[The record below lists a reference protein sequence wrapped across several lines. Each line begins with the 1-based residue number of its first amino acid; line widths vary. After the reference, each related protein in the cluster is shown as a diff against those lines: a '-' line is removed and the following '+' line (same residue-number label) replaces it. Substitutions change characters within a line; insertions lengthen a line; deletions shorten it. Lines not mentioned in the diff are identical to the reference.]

1 LNRAHL
7 RLSLGVL
14 CAAVGLV
21 LAGVA
26 QGTPTKVTGGTV
38 VFGAEGEPPCLNGA
52 LEGCNNTWTAW
63 TAGIATPGAYIIR
76 PNFTFQP
83 YMVSKTVVTKKP
95 FSLTY
100 FIKQNAKWSDGRQVT
115 ADDFIFTWKTFVDP
129 KNEIA
134 SRSGYDSITK
144 AKKINAKTVRFT
156 FNKTY
161 APYKTIFTAIYP
173 KHALEG
179 QNFNEVWNSNLNKP
193 GTSVSMA
200 SGPFKLGSYT
210 KGQSLTMVRNP
221 SFWGKKPSIERIVFK
236 FITNTDSEMV
246 ALRGGE
252 VDAAYPQPQLQL
264 AALRGQSGL
273 RVQSNAGSSLEHI
286 DINVG
291 PKSSN
296 PLLRQ
301 KWFRQAIAYS
311 IDRRAMTKQLF
322 KTLSPN
328 LRELNSLSFTQ
339 QSPYYQPKFAKYQ
352 RNMSKVA
359 QLFRSHGCR
368 KGGDGIYT
376 CGGQRVSVRLA
387 TTSGNRL
394 RELAV
399 EILQAQAK
407 SAGIEFRPDNQ
418 PSRLF
423 FPRVSDENYDLAI
436 FAWLGT
442 GDPSGQVDVYGIGGG
457 NNWKGYRNA
466 SVTKYFRLSDETLT
480 VKQRMAYVNKAEAI
494 LANEVPSIPLYQKPT
509 FFVHR
514 TKLKG
519 LLDNP
524 TIAGP
529 TWNAEH
535 WRTG

>member
-1 LNRAHL
+1 LNRVHL
-7 RLSLGVL
+7 RLVLGALLACASLIV
-14 CAAVGLV
+14 V
-21 LAGVA
+21 GVA
-26 QGTPTKVTGGTV
+26 AGTPTKVTAGTV

-63 TAGIATPGAYIIR
+63 TAGIATPGAYIVR
-76 PNFTFQP
+76 PNFTFQN
-83 YMVSKTVVTKKP
+83 YMVSRTDVTKKP
-95 FSLTY
+95 FTLTY
-100 FIKQNAKWSDGRQVT
+100 HIKPKAKWSDGRQVT

-173 KHALEG
+173 KHVLEG
-179 QNFNEVWNSNLNKP
+179 QNFNEVWNSNFNKP
-193 GTSVSMA
+193 GTSVSIA
-200 SGPFKLGSYT
+200 SGPFKVGTYI
-210 KGQSLTMVRNP
+210 KGQSLTMLRNS
-221 SFWGKKPSIERIVFK
+221 SFWGTKPSVERIVFK
-236 FITNTDSEMV
+236 FITNTDSEIQ

-252 VDAAYPQPQLQL
+252 IDAAYPQPQLQL
-264 AALRGQSGL
+264 AGLRGQAGL
-273 RVQSNAGSSLEHI
+273 RVQSHAGSSLEHL

-291 PKSSN
+291 PKSGN

-311 IDRRAMTKQLF
+311 IDRRGMTRQLF
-322 KTLSPN
+322 RTLTPG
-328 LRELNSLSFTQ
+328 LKELNSLSFTVQ
-339 QSPYYQPKFAKYQ
+339 HPSYEAKFVKYT
-352 RNMSKVA
+352 RNTNRVT
-359 QLFRSHGCR
+359 QLFRSHGCKR
-368 KGGDGIYT
+368 GGDGIWS
-376 CGGQRVSVRLA
+376 CKGQRASLRLA

-407 SAGIEFRPDNQ
+407 SVGIEFRPDNQ

-423 FPRVSDENYDLAI
+423 FPRISEENYDLAI

-442 GDPSGQVDVYGIGGG
+442 GDPSGQVDVYGIAGGS
-457 NNWKGYRNA
+457 NWKGYKNA
-466 SVTKYFRLSDETLT
+466 KVTSLFRRSDATLN
-480 VKQRMAYVNKAEAI
+480 VKQRMALVNKAETL
-494 LANEVPSIPLYQKPT
+494 LAQDLPTIPLYQKPT
-509 FFVHR
+509 YFVYR
-514 TKLKG
+514 TKIKG
-519 LLDNP
+519 IVDNP

-535 WRTG
+535 WRSN